1 MKPTWKDIEKLAL
14 EDPIIRA
21 CVDAHRY
28 VQGMSRE
35 DALMLMVW
43 HLHDAKKA
51 LLAMRIEQMK
61 LSPVPL
67 VITQPEPTT

>member
-35 DALMLMVW
+35 DALTLMV
-43 HLHDAKKA
+43 LHMYDAKKA
-51 LLAMRIEQMK
+51 ILAMQIERLKM
-61 LSPVPL
+61 SPLPL